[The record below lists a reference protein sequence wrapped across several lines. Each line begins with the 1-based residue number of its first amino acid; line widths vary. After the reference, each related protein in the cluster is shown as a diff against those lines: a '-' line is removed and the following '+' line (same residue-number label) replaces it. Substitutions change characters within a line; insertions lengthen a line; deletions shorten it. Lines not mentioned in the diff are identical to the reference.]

1 MQRLLSFTAGAFCGA
16 VVASVAVL
24 LLTPVSGRD
33 LQLRGRTE
41 AESLAAEVHKA
52 YDDKLAELKAQLEA
66 LKAPKLVE

>member
-1 MQRLLSFTAGAFCGA
+1 MQRLFSFVAGAFCGA

-24 LLTPVSGRD
+24 LLTPVSGQE
-33 LQLRGRTE
+33 LQSRGRAE
-41 AESLAAEVHKA
+41 ADTLVAEVHRA